1 MTIEITH
8 ASIENHLV
16 RILANDVSEE
26 HYQRILRT
34 RDDFDEREL
43 EFIFDLDDKRQYRYL
58 YRFLKGQKAV
68 QRSKPKYL
76 REALNATIGTV
87 TDLSGAFVNWD
98 AA

>member
-8 ASIENHLV
+8 ASIDHHTV

-34 RDDFDEREL
+34 RDDFDIREL
-43 EFIFDLDDKRQYRYL
+43 EFVFNLDDKRQYRYL
-58 YRFLKGQKAV
+58 YRFLKQQKAV
-68 QRSKPKYL
+68 QKAKPRHL
-76 REALNATIGTV
+76 HEALYATIGTV